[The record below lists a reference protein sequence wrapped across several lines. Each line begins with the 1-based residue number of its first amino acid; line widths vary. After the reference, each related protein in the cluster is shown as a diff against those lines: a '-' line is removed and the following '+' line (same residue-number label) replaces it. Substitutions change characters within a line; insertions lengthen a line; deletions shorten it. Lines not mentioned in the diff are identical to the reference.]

1 MKILFLHISDLH
13 MKSDNRK
20 NSKEIQ
26 HKVDK
31 VVSAVKSLG
40 MVDKYVVICSGD
52 LTYSGLVDEYKSVRK
67 VMRSLLPQIGKINTP
82 SQYVEFYLVP
92 GNHDMVLND
101 SSRKFA
107 DIEAFFKD
115 KREDEEFEK
124 ELTFQKHFF
133 EYAKSNKCFT
143 RNQVVH
149 SIVKDYNGF
158 RVQYNLINTAP
169 FSTLKP
175 DDKQL
180 HYLPDS
186 HLYSVLRQDNI
197 NLSISIMHHSTEWF
211 CNRTKE
217 SLEDTIKNNVGI
229 APYEISSIPH
239 LLQIALFGMRWTRTS
254 TCFCIHIHTKKLSK
268 TALLYLTNSNPINRH
283 IRQRNRPIRDNLLRS
298 AAYVHQHVG

>member
-115 KREDEEFEK
+115 KREDEEF
-124 ELTFQKHFF
+124 
-133 EYAKSNKCFT
+133 
-143 RNQVVH
+143 
-149 SIVKDYNGF
+149 
-158 RVQYNLINTAP
+158 
-169 FSTLKP
+169 
-175 DDKQL
+175 
-180 HYLPDS
+180 
-186 HLYSVLRQDNI
+186 
-197 NLSISIMHHSTEWF
+197 
-211 CNRTKE
+211 
-217 SLEDTIKNNVGI
+217 
-229 APYEISSIPH
+229 
-239 LLQIALFGMRWTRTS
+239 
-254 TCFCIHIHTKKLSK
+254 
-268 TALLYLTNSNPINRH
+268 
-283 IRQRNRPIRDNLLRS
+283 
-298 AAYVHQHVG
+298 